1 MMTQQ
6 ATPHPWQTT
15 DWTGRYLSGLRA
27 ALPLASEQLDVMLY
41 VIQQLGQPVQR
52 FLDLGCGSGTLSRL
66 LLDRYPSAHGVLVDF
81 SAPMLDAARPT
92 FDPAQVTLLEH
103 NLYESIRTPAI
114 QSQAPYQAIVSGYA
128 IHHLSDDRK
137 QSLYAEV
144 FDLLGPGGI
153 FINVEHVASPTVRV
167 DDLFITATADSLFR
181 SEQAAGAS
189 PDYEAIV
196 AKLREDDGD
205 IVALVEDQCR
215 WLRGL
220 GFADVDC
227 YMKIY
232 AFAVFGGVK
241 PGAGR

>member
-1 MMTQQ
+1 MTQQ

-15 DWTGRYLSGLRA
+15 DWIGRYLSGLRA

-66 LLDRYPSAHGVLVDF
+66 LLDRYPESHGVLVDF
-81 SAPMLDAARPT
+81 SAPMLDTARTTFEAAR
-92 FDPAQVTLLEH
+92 VTLIEH
-103 NLYESIRTPAI
+103 NLYESVQTPAI
-114 QSQAPYQAIVSGYA
+114 HAQAPYQAIVSGYA
-128 IHHLSDDRK
+128 IHHLSDVRK

-144 FDLLGPGGI
+144 FDLLQPGGV
-153 FINVEHVASPTVRV
+153 FINVEHIASPTPRV
-167 DDLFITATADSLFR
+167 EDLFITATADSLFR
-181 SEQAAGAS
+181 SEQAAGAL

-205 IVALVEDQCR
+205 IVAPVEDQCH
-215 WLRGL
+215 WLREL
-220 GFADVDC
+220 GFTDVDC

-241 PGAGR
+241 PEASR